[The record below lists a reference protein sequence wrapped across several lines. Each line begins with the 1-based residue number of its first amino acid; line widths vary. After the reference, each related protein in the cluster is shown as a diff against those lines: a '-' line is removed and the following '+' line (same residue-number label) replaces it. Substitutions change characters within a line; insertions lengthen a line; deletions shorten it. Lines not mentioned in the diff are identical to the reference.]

1 MKDDEDK
8 ILKADRF
15 VSHPGDAANAN
26 LRKRFYES
34 ATSRASEDGFVIEL
48 DGRSIKTPARAILK
62 VPTGELGQMIAEEWN
77 AQETHIVPETM
88 LVTKL
93 ANTALD
99 RVGPRKDEVVDEIA
113 AFGGSDLLCYRA
125 DDPESLVA
133 RQAEQWDPLLDWLDG
148 QYQARLELASGV
160 IFKDQSPEMLGRL
173 HNVVVARSEFE
184 LAGLHQAV
192 SLCGSLV
199 LGLALLESHITADQA
214 HDLAHLDEAWQA
226 ERWGWDEEAQARLEG
241 RREMLNATAKYLELL

>member
-34 ATSRASEDGFVIEL
+34 ATSRAAENGFVIEL
-48 DGRSIKTPARAILK
+48 DGRSIKTPARVILK
-62 VPTGELGQMIAEEWN
+62 VPTAGLGEAIAEEWN
-77 AQETHIVPETM
+77 AQEKHIVPETM

-125 DDPESLVA
+125 DDPESLVT

-148 QYQARLELASGV
+148 RYGARLELASGV
-160 IFKDQSPEMLGRL
+160 IFKDQSPEVLGRL
-173 HNVVVARSEFE
+173 HNVVACRSEFE

-199 LGLALLESHITADQA
+199 LGLALLESHITPDQA

-241 RREMLNATAKYLELL
+241 RREMLDATAKYLELL

>member
-1 MKDDEDK
+1 VTDDKEK
-8 ILKADRF
+8 VLKADRF
-15 VSHPGDAANAN
+15 VAHPGDAATTS
-26 LRKRFYES
+26 LRKRFYEQ
-34 ATSRASEDGFVIEL
+34 AASRATDDGFVVEL
-48 DGRSIKTPARAILK
+48 DGRPIKTPGRAILNA
-62 VPTGELGQMIAEEWN
+62 PTAELGEAIAEEWN

-99 RVGPRKDEVVDEIA
+99 RVGPRKDEVVEEIA

-125 DDPESLVA
+125 EDPESLVA
-133 RQAEQWDPLLDWLDG
+133 RQSEQWDSLLDWLDR

-160 IFKDQSPEMLGRL
+160 IFKEQPPETLARL
-173 HNVVVARSEFE
+173 NKVVSARSAFE

-199 LGLALLESHITADQA
+199 LGLALLEFHVTADQA

-226 ERWGWDEEAQARLEG
+226 ERWGWDEEAQARLEE
-241 RREMLNATAKYLELL
+241 RRKMLKATAKYLELL

>member
-1 MKDDEDK
+1 MNDEDK

-15 VSHPGDAANAN
+15 VSHPGEGAGAN
-26 LRKRFYES
+26 LRKRFYEQ
-34 ATSRASEDGFVIEL
+34 AAARPEGGGFVVEL
-48 DGRSIKTPARAILK
+48 DGRPIKTPARAPLS
-62 VPTGELGQMIAEEWN
+62 VPTVALGDAIADEWN
-77 AQETHIVPETM
+77 AQETHIDPETM

-99 RVGPRKDEVVDEIA
+99 RVGPRRDEIVDEIA

-125 DDPESLVA
+125 EDPESLVS
-133 RQAEQWDPLLDWLDG
+133 RQAEQWDPLLDWLEVQHG
-148 QYQARLELASGV
+148 ARLELATGV
-160 IFKDQSPEMLGRL
+160 IFKDQPSAALSRL
-173 HNVVVARSEFE
+173 NEAVAARSEFE

-199 LGLALLESHITADQA
+199 LGLALIDKHISADEA

-226 ERWGWDEEAQARLEG
+226 ERWGWDDEAVERLDV
-241 RREMLNATAKYLELL
+241 RRKMLVATAKYLELL

>member
-1 MKDDEDK
+1 MTKDKDSV
-8 ILKADRF
+8 LSADRF
-15 VSHPGDAANAN
+15 VSHPGDGASAN
-26 LRKRFYES
+26 LRKRFYERAAAR
-34 ATSRASEDGFVIEL
+34 ATDDGFVIEL
-48 DGRSIKTPARAILK
+48 DGRPIKTPARAKLS
-62 VPTGELGQMIAEEWN
+62 VPTMALGDAIAEEWN

-99 RVGPRKDEVVDEIA
+99 RVGPRKDEVVDEIS

-148 QYQARLELASGV
+148 KYQARLELASGV
-160 IFKDQSPEMLGRL
+160 IFKEQAPETLARL
-173 HNVVVARSEFE
+173 HGFVASRTEFE

-199 LGLALLESHITADQA
+199 LGLALIDTHIGPDKA

-226 ERWGWDEEAQARLEG
+226 ERWGWDEEAQARLEE
-241 RREMLNATAKYLELL
+241 RRKMLIATARYLELL